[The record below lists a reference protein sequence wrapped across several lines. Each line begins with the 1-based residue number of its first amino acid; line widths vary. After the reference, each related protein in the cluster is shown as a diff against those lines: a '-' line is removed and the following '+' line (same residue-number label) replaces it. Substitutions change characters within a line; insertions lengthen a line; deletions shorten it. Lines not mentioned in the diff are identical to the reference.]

1 MTHQKNPFT
10 SALKATGQA
19 IKHGAKAVW
28 AVILVI
34 ANLIKSFFVA
44 IEKTLKMIAIFI
56 IAISTSILFLTASL
70 YLLSAAFGIKESPA
84 FKEVRDRAILIYS
97 LSAQKELDET
107 EAQVRAEITAE
118 QEAES
123 NANNHQK

>member
-1 MTHQKNPFT
+1 MTTKQNPLVAT
-10 SALKATGQA
+10 LKTFSRS
-19 IKHGAKAVW
+19 IKHFFRAVW

-56 IAISTSILFLTASL
+56 IAISASVLFLTTSL

-84 FKEVRDRAILIYS
+84 FKEVRDRATQIYS
-97 LSAQKELDET
+97 LSAQNELDET
-107 EAQVRAEITAE
+107 EAHVRAEIQAE
-118 QEAES
+118 QEAEN